1 MLFSWSLLLKL
12 HSSGIANSSI
22 VIVPLLR
29 DRSHIIWIALPVLA
43 YADSVFFSAICEKIP
58 REEGAGASG
67 WRFMSVEISVIVPIL
82 NEEESIPVMRERVV
96 AEVAP
101 LGKPFEIIFVDD
113 GSTDR
118 SFEILSEL
126 AAQDP
131 RVVVLKFRRNAGQTA
146 AMTAGIEY
154 ARGRL
159 LVTMDGDL
167 QNDPADIPMM
177 LAKIDEGYDLVIG
190 WRMNRQDKWLSRKL
204 PSMIANRLIG
214 KVTGLPV
221 RDNGCSLKVY
231 RAETIKRVPLYS
243 DMHRFIPAMTTT
255 LGARIAEVGVRHH
268 ARQFGV
274 SKYGLSRIF
283 KVILDLIA
291 IKTLL
296 LFARRPL
303 TRFAGL
309 AALSAAVG
317 LAVWIAGATGADAGA
332 VTVPAAVAMLF
343 GSLSVFLIMLGA
355 VATLVHRRS
364 GQAEMEW
371 LFDDG

>member
-1 MLFSWSLLLKL
+1 
-12 HSSGIANSSI
+12 
-22 VIVPLLR
+22 
-29 DRSHIIWIALPVLA
+29 
-43 YADSVFFSAICEKIP
+43 
-58 REEGAGASG
+58 
-67 WRFMSVEISVIVPIL
+67 MSVEVSVIVPIL
-82 NEEESIPVMRERVV
+82 NEEESIPLMRERLID
-96 AEVAP
+96 ALEP
-101 LGKPFEIIFVDD
+101 LGQSFEMIFVDD

-126 AAQDP
+126 AAADP

-204 PSMIANRLIG
+204 PSMIANRIIG

-231 RAETIKRVPLYS
+231 RAATIKRVPLYS

-268 ARQFGV
+268 ARQFGA

-296 LFARRPL
+296 LFARRPMA
-303 TRFAGL
+303 RFMGL
-309 AALSAAVG
+309 GAAMAAVT
-317 LAVWIAGATGADAGA
+317 LIAAVAAATGAPGG
-332 VTVPAAVAMLF
+332 VVVPTAIALLF
-343 GSLSVFLIMLGA
+343 GSFSLFLIMLGA
-355 VATLVHRRS
+355 VATLVHRRA
-364 GQAEMEW
+364 GDAQMEW
-371 LFDDG
+371 LSDED

>member
-1 MLFSWSLLLKL
+1 MA
-12 HSSGIANSSI
+12 IDISI
-22 VIVPLLR
+22 
-29 DRSHIIWIALPVLA
+29 
-43 YADSVFFSAICEKIP
+43 
-58 REEGAGASG
+58 
-67 WRFMSVEISVIVPIL
+67 IVPIF
-82 NEEESIPVMRERVV
+82 NEEESIPAMREQIVNALV
-96 AEVAP
+96 P
-101 LGKPFEIIFVDD
+101 LGRVFEIIFVDD
-113 GSTDR
+113 GSTDA
-118 SFEILSEL
+118 SFEILSSL
-126 AAQDP
+126 ARDDD
-131 RVVVLKFRRNAGQTA
+131 RIVVLKFRRNAGQTA

-159 LVTMDGDL
+159 LATMDGDL
-167 QNDPADIPMM
+167 QNDPKDLPMM

-204 PSMIANRLIG
+204 PSMIANWIIG

-243 DMHRFIPAMTTT
+243 DMHRFIPAMCTT

-291 IKTLL
+291 IKMLL

-303 TRFAGL
+303 ARF
-309 AALSAAVG
+309 VG
-317 LAVWIAGATGADAGA
+317 LGTLMALIACGA
-332 VTVPAAVAMLF
+332 VLTAFLGVEAGDSIVVQTAIAALF
-343 GSLSVFLIMLGA
+343 GSFAIFLILLGA
-355 VATLVHRRS
+355 IAGVSHRRI
-364 GQAEMEW
+364 AAPKLDW
-371 LFDDG
+371 LTND

>member
-1 MLFSWSLLLKL
+1 M
-12 HSSGIANSSI
+12 
-22 VIVPLLR
+22 
-29 DRSHIIWIALPVLA
+29 
-43 YADSVFFSAICEKIP
+43 KI
-58 REEGAGASG
+58 
-67 WRFMSVEISVIVPIL
+67 EISVIVPIL

-177 LAKIDEGYDLVIG
+177 RAKIDEGYDLVIG

-204 PSMIANRLIG
+204 PSMFANKLIG
-214 KVTGLPV
+214 KVTRLPI

-231 RAETIKRVPLYS
+231 RADVIKRVPLYS
-243 DMHRFIPAMTTT
+243 DMHRFIPAMTIP

-268 ARQFGV
+268 ARQFGE
-274 SKYGLSRIF
+274 SKYGLSRVL
-283 KVILDLIA
+283 KVIVDLLT

-296 LFARRPL
+296 IFARAPL
-303 TRFAGL
+303 KTFAGISLVSLIAGLLTFLMVQTDGDYRVVETAVFLLFVSL
-309 AALSAAVG
+309 AVFVFLVGLVAAVIFQSKG
-317 LAVWIAGATGADAGA
+317 KLEPPQFPSSQKV
-332 VTVPAAVAMLF
+332 L
-343 GSLSVFLIMLGA
+343 
-355 VATLVHRRS
+355 
-364 GQAEMEW
+364 Q
-371 LFDDG
+371 

>member
-1 MLFSWSLLLKL
+1 
-12 HSSGIANSSI
+12 
-22 VIVPLLR
+22 
-29 DRSHIIWIALPVLA
+29 
-43 YADSVFFSAICEKIP
+43 
-58 REEGAGASG
+58 
-67 WRFMSVEISVIVPIL
+67 VEISVIVPIY
-82 NEEESIPVMRERVV
+82 NEEESIPLMREKILE
-96 AEVAP
+96 ALEP
-101 LGKPFEIIFVDD
+101 MGKTFEMVFADD

-126 AAQDP
+126 AAEDP
-131 RVVVLKFRRNAGQTA
+131 RMVVLKFRQNAGQTA

-177 LAKIDEGYDLVIG
+177 LGKIDEGYDLVIG

-231 RAETIKRVPLYS
+231 RGDVIKRVPLYS
-243 DMHRFIPAMTTT
+243 DMHRFIPAMCTP

-274 SKYGLSRIF
+274 SKYGLNRIF
-283 KVILDLIA
+283 KVMLDLIA
-291 IKTLL
+291 IKTIL

-303 TRFAGL
+303 SRFLGLGALAAALAALWTWAAAAGL
-309 AALSAAVG
+309 AGESGSVM
-317 LAVWIAGATGADAGA
+317 VHT
-332 VTVPAAVAMLF
+332 AVAMLF
-343 GSLSVFLIMLGA
+343 GSLAVFMVLLGFVANLIY
-355 VATLVHRRS
+355 RRV
-364 GQAEMEW
+364 GVDVPDW
-371 LFDDG
+371 LTGDEGTGT